1 MKVCLTLI
9 CLFFLTLQ
17 DGETL
22 IIYRGNE
29 GGNITVRCKFSY
41 FGKKR
46 FLCKETCKGENIL
59 IETTKDKDQRGRFS
73 IRYEKRNIFSFDF
86 LHVSITDL
94 KPSDSGRYRCRSDET
109 IDGTLYDDFYL
120 VVTEDSSEP
129 KWTQRPFLGSTFLP
143 TASTTRKRTT
153 RTSTQSF
160 SLSPSET
167 IKLPE
172 KPAAASDLLL
182 YVGLTLGLLIVL
194 LATTLLIFCQKKR
207 FHQQKGPPVKIEP
220 ADFTTSNT
228 VYEEI
233 REEDRENKP
242 PAAEISSVYV
252 CVQPDKP
259 NAAES
264 NEIYSLASKPQGQTK
279 EEDIEYSEVQLP
291 NVAAGSNGRHLAA
304 SDNVTYSDPRL
315 A

>member
-1 MKVCLTLI
+1 MKVCPTLI
-9 CLFFLTLQ
+9 CLFLLTLQ

-22 IIYRGNE
+22 RNYRGKE
-29 GGNITVRCKFSY
+29 GGSITVRCEFGY

-46 FLCKETCKGENIL
+46 FLCKETCEGENIL

-73 IRYEKRNIFSFDF
+73 IRYENRNIFSFDF

-172 KPAAASDLLL
+172 KPAAAPGS
-182 YVGLTLGLLIVL
+182 
-194 LATTLLIFCQKKR
+194 
-207 FHQQKGPPVKIEP
+207 
-220 ADFTTSNT
+220 
-228 VYEEI
+228 
-233 REEDRENKP
+233 
-242 PAAEISSVYV
+242 SSVHVY
-252 CVQPDKP
+252 
-259 NAAES
+259 
-264 NEIYSLASKPQGQTK
+264 
-279 EEDIEYSEVQLP
+279 
-291 NVAAGSNGRHLAA
+291 
-304 SDNVTYSDPRL
+304 
-315 A
+315 

>member
-22 IIYRGNE
+22 GTYRGKE
-29 GGNITVRCKFSY
+29 GGNITVRCEFGY
-41 FGKKR
+41 FGGKR
-46 FLCKETCKGENIL
+46 FLCKETCEGKNIL
-59 IETTKDKDQRGRFS
+59 IETTEDTDQRGRFS
-73 IRYEKRNIFSFDF
+73 IRYERRYFFQSDF
-86 LHVSITDL
+86 LHVSIRNL
-94 KPSDSGRYRCRSDET
+94 KPSDSGWYRCRSDET
-109 IDGTLYDDFYL
+109 GEKTLWDDFDL
-120 VVTEDSSEP
+120 FVVKDFSEP

-153 RTSTQSF
+153 RTTTQSF

-172 KPAAASDLLL
+172 NPAAAPDLLL
-182 YVGLTLGLLIVL
+182 YVGLTLGLLFVL

-220 ADFTTSNT
+220 TDFTTINT

-259 NAAES
+259 TATES
-264 NEIYSLASKPQGQTK
+264 IEIYSLASKPQGQTK
-279 EEDIEYSEVQLP
+279 EEDIEYSEVQLS
-291 NVAAGSNGRHLAA
+291 NVAAGSNGGHLAA